1 MSRRVRV
8 ALPALVPALIALV
21 LVAGGAA
28 ASPGVEAPAGVTA
41 AVVVGWPPSTG
52 LLIGEVMTGGA
63 SASDEFVELYNAG
76 PATADLAGLEVVYVT
91 STGGTITRKATW
103 ATATLVGPGRHAL
116 LANVSGTFAP
126 GADATYSGGL
136 SATGGTIVLRAVGG
150 APIDALGWGDA
161 TNAFVEGTAALP
173 PPAGSSVERLPGGL
187 LGNAVDSNDNRADT
201 HLEAAPSPQGL
212 AAGPVPVPS
221 PTPEPT
227 MTPTIG
233 PDPTPEP
240 TPSTTPEPTVA
251 PTPSPSPDP
260 TIAPTPDP
268 TIAPTPDPTIAPT
281 PDPTPE
287 PTPTPDPVVPIA
299 DARLAP
305 DGTVVTVSGT
315 LTTPLGA
322 LEAGRG
328 AFVQDATAGIA
339 LYLSTA
345 DWPALPVGRAVVVTG
360 TLDDRY
366 SQRTLRL
373 AGAAAIADA
382 GAGSPVSPLDMVTGG
397 AGEPLE
403 SRLVGVAGVI
413 VGGPDTLTDGFA
425 VDLDDG
431 SGALRVIA
439 GVASGIVPADLP
451 RGATVTLIGVLG
463 QRDASGTG
471 SDGYR
476 LLLRDPSDVVRRPD
490 PTPTPTVEPTA
501 TPSPAPT
508 GTPEPTIAPTP
519 TPVPTPTPT
528 PGPTATPT
536 PTPSAEIS
544 IAAAR
549 SLPTDTHVR
558 VRGVVTVEPGR
569 IVDDRTLAIQD
580 AGGGIFV
587 RLDGGR
593 RGLALTRGETIVVEG
608 RIAARY
614 GALEIRL
621 DDTDPLDRLGPAALP
636 APLLVPLAALG
647 ESTEGLLVRVGGT
660 VIDVDVSRAG
670 TTTIVLEDASG
681 RGRAFA
687 LAGAGRLPD
696 DIRRGVSLEVTG
708 IAGQRATARDRLDG
722 YRVWIRD
729 AADVRRAGPS
739 PTPALSASPTPEP
752 VGAPGTA
759 ATMPIR
765 DALVSPGSHVTIAGI
780 VVVPAGLL
788 DADGRRVVIADASGG
803 VLARLV
809 EGDVA
814 PALGDHVRVTGVV
827 GAYYGAPQLAAD
839 APVERL
845 GRVGDPPPYRV
856 TRGPLPE
863 ALEWRLIVAA
873 GRIVELHRFG
883 DSWRAELELPGGD
896 RLPIVG
902 LARSGIAASAL
913 EVGRSATVTGI
924 VRRPYPTASDRR
936 FALVPRGPSD
946 VAVGPAI
953 DGRASSRAGAGAAS
967 GGGPGGSTS
976 AGPSAGT
983 LPIDVELG
991 DLAGNAGRVVRVG
1004 GLVVGVDGLL
1014 VSLDDGSASV
1024 VVRLPEAADTLAADL
1039 RRGEAVNA
1047 VGRVVALGDGWQVV
1061 VAGPADVWRAASLE
1075 AVPGTSPTLTLS
1087 ASSALATP
1095 APGGGR
1101 GPGSGDGPLLAG
1113 LAAMA
1118 VAGGIAATA
1127 GAVTTARRRRIER
1140 LFSQRVAKR
1149 LAELTPSTHEPRST
1163 T

>member
-1 MSRRVRV
+1 MPRRVRV
-8 ALPALVPALIALV
+8 ALPALVPTLIALV

-41 AVVVGWPPSTG
+41 AAAVGWPPSTG
-52 LLIGEVMTGGA
+52 LLVGEVVTGGA

-76 PATADLAGLEVVYVT
+76 PTTADLAGLEVVYVT

-103 ATATLVGPGRHAL
+103 AASALVEPGRHVL
-116 LANVSGTFAP
+116 LANVSGTFAT

-150 APIDALGWGDA
+150 APVDALGWGDA

-173 PPAGSSVERLPGGL
+173 PSADSSVERLPGGP

-201 HLEAAPSPQGL
+201 HLEAAPIPQGL
-212 AAGPVPVPS
+212 AAGPVPAPTPPPAPSPSPDATASPTSEPTPEPSPS
-221 PTPEPT
+221 PTP
-227 MTPTIG
+227 
-233 PDPTPEP
+233 DPTA
-240 TPSTTPEPTVA
+240 S
-251 PTPSPSPDP
+251 PTPSPSPE
-260 TIAPTPDP
+260 P

-281 PDPTPE
+281 PDPTPA
-287 PTPTPDPVVPIA
+287 PTPTPNPVMPIA

-305 DGTVVTVSGT
+305 DGTFVTVSGT

-322 LEAGRG
+322 LEGGRG

-345 DWPALPVGRAVVVTG
+345 DWPALPVGRAVVVSG

-373 AGAAAIADA
+373 AGAAAVADA
-382 GAGSPVSPLDMVTGG
+382 GAGPPVSSLDMATGG

-403 SRLVGVAGVI
+403 SRLVRVAGII

-439 GVASGIVPADLP
+439 GTASGIVPADLP
-451 RGATVTLIGVLG
+451 RGATVTLIGVLA
-463 QRDASGTG
+463 QRDSSGTG

-476 LLLRDPSDVVRRPD
+476 LVLRGSSDVVRGPD

-501 TPSPAPT
+501 APSPTPT

-519 TPVPTPTPT
+519 TPEPTPD
-528 PGPTATPT
+528 PTATPT
-536 PTPSAEIS
+536 ATPSAEIS

-580 AGGGIFV
+580 AGGGIFI

-608 RIAARY
+608 RIGARY

-621 DDTDPLDRLGPAALP
+621 ADTDPLDRLGPAALP
-636 APLLVPLAALG
+636 VPLLVPLAALG
-647 ESTEGLLVRVGGT
+647 ESTEGLLVRVGG
-660 VIDVDVSRAG
+660 VVVGVDVSPVG

-681 RGRAFA
+681 RGKALA
-687 LAGAGRLPD
+687 LAGAGRLPGG
-696 DIRRGVSLEVTG
+696 IRRGVSLEVTC
-708 IAGQRATARDRLDG
+708 IAGQRSTAHDRLDG

-729 AADVRRAGPS
+729 AADVRHADPS
-739 PTPALSASPTPEP
+739 PTPAPSASPTPQPMGMPE
-752 VGAPGTA
+752 TA
-759 ATMPIR
+759 ATVPIR
-765 DALVSPGSHVTIAGI
+765 DAVAHSGTPVTIAGI

-788 DADGRRVVIADASGG
+788 DADGRRIVIADAGGG
-803 VLARLV
+803 VLVRLV
-809 EGDVA
+809 EGDPSPPV
-814 PALGDHVRVTGVV
+814 GDQVRVTGVV

-845 GRVGDPPPYRV
+845 GPGGDPAPYRV
-856 TRGPLPE
+856 GRAPLAE
-863 ALEWRLIVAA
+863 SLEWRLVVAS
-873 GRIVELHRFG
+873 GRIVELHRYG
-883 DSWRAELELPGGD
+883 ESWRAELELPGGD

-902 LARSGIAASAL
+902 LARAGIPATTLA
-913 EVGRSATVTGI
+913 EGRTATVTGV

-936 FALVPRGPSD
+936 FALVPRGQSD

-953 DGRASSRAGAGAAS
+953 GGRATPRAGAGVAAS
-967 GGGPGGSTS
+967 GAGFS
-976 AGPSAGT
+976 AAAGDTGT
-983 LPIDVELG
+983 LPVDVELG
-991 DLAGNAGRVVRVG
+991 DLAGNVGRIVRVG
-1004 GLVVGVDGLL
+1004 GLVVVVDGLL
-1014 VSLDDGSASV
+1014 VSLDDGSARAV
-1024 VVRLPEAADTLAADL
+1024 ARLPEGAAALAANL
-1039 RRGEAVNA
+1039 RPGEAVNA
-1047 VGRVVALGDGWQVV
+1047 VGRVATLGDGWQVV
-1061 VAGPADVWRAASLE
+1061 VADPADIWRGASLG
-1075 AVPGTSPTLTLS
+1075 AAPGAPPTPTIV
-1087 ASSALATP
+1087 ASGALATP
-1095 APGGGR
+1095 APGAGQS
-1101 GPGSGDGPLLAG
+1101 PGSGEGPLMAG

-1118 VAGGIAATA
+1118 VAGGLVAAV

-1149 LAELTPSTHEPRST
+1149 LAELTPSTHEPRSMA
-1163 T
+1163 

>member
-21 LVAGGAA
+21 LVVGGAA

-41 AVVVGWPPSTG
+41 AAAVAWPPSTG
-52 LLIGEVMTGGA
+52 LLVGEVMTGGG

-76 PATADLAGLEVVYVT
+76 PTTADLAGLEVVYVT

-103 ATATLVGPGRHAL
+103 AASTPVEPGRHAL
-116 LANVSGTFAP
+116 LANVSGTFAS

-187 LGNAVDSNDNRADT
+187 LGNASDTNDNRTDT

-227 MTPTIG
+227 MTPTVG
-233 PDPTPEP
+233 PEPTAEPTPSPTPDPTANPTSSPSPEPTIRPTPEPTFAPTPEP
-240 TPSTTPEPTVA
+240 TPEPT
-251 PTPSPSPDP
+251 T
-260 TIAPTPDP
+260 
-268 TIAPTPDPTIAPT
+268 APT
-281 PDPTPE
+281 PDPTPA
-287 PTPTPDPVVPIA
+287 PDPVVSIA

-328 AFVQDATAGIA
+328 AFVQDAAAGIA

-345 DWPALPVGRAVVVTG
+345 DWPALPVGQAVVVTG
-360 TLDDRY
+360 TTDDRY
-366 SQRTLRL
+366 GQRTLRL
-373 AGAAAIADA
+373 ADAAAIADA
-382 GAGSPVSPLDMVTGG
+382 GAGSPVSPLDMSTGG
-397 AGEPLE
+397 AGESLE

-439 GVASGIVPADLP
+439 GVTSGIVPADLP

-476 LLLRDPSDVVRRPD
+476 LVLRDPSDLVRRPD

-508 GTPEPTIAPTP
+508 GTPEPTI
-519 TPVPTPTPT
+519 TPTPT
-528 PGPTATPT
+528 PSPTATPT
-536 PTPSAEIS
+536 LTPSAEIS

-569 IVDDRTLAIQD
+569 VVDDRTLAIQD

-608 RIAARY
+608 RIGARY

-636 APLLVPLAALG
+636 TPLLVPLAGLG
-647 ESTEGLLVRVGGT
+647 ESTEGLLVRVSGS
-660 VIDVDVSRAG
+660 VIDVDVSGAG

-696 DIRRGVSLEVTG
+696 DIRRGVSLEATG
-708 IAGQRATARDRLDG
+708 VAGQRATGRDRLDG

-739 PTPALSASPTPEP
+739 ATAAVTASPTPEP
-752 VGAPGTA
+752 TGAPGTA
-759 ATMPIR
+759 AIMSIR
-765 DALVSPGSHVTIAGI
+765 DALASPGTPVTIAGTVI
-780 VVVPAGLL
+780 VPAGLL
-788 DADGRRVVIADASGG
+788 DADGRRVVIADAGGG

-809 EGDVA
+809 EGDPA
-814 PALGDHVRVTGVV
+814 PAVGDQVRVTGVV

-839 APVERL
+839 APVELL
-845 GRVGDPPPYRV
+845 GRVGDPVPYRV
-856 TRGPLPE
+856 TRAPLAE
-863 ALEWRLIVAA
+863 GLEWRLVVAS
-873 GRIVELHRFG
+873 GRIVELHRYG
-883 DSWRAELELPGGD
+883 ESWRAELELPGGE

-902 LARSGIAASAL
+902 LSRAGIPATTLA
-913 EVGRSATVTGI
+913 EGRTSTVIGI

-936 FALVPRGPSD
+936 FALVPRGTRD
-946 VAVGPAI
+946 LAVGPAV
-953 DGRASSRAGAGAAS
+953 GGKASPGTGSGAAVS
-967 GGGPGGSTS
+967 GGRGGSPATG
-976 AGPSAGT
+976 ADAGT

-1004 GLVVGVDGLL
+1004 GLVVAVDGLML
-1014 VSLDDGSASV
+1014 TLDDGSVSA

-1047 VGRVVALGDGWQVV
+1047 VGRVVPLGDGWQVV
-1061 VAGPADVWRAASLE
+1061 VASPADVWRAASLA
-1075 AVPGTSPTLTLS
+1075 AVPGVSSTLTPS

-1095 APGGGR
+1095 APGAGG
-1101 GPGSGDGPLLAG
+1101 GPGSGDGPLMAG

-1140 LFSQRVAKR
+1140 LFSGRVAER

-1163 T
+1163 A